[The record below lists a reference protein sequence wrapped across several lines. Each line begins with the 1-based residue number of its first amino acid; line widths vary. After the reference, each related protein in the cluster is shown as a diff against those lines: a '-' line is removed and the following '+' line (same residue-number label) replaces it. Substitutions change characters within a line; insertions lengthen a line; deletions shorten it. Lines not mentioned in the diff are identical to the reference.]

1 MRFFGLRSCSYISIR
16 FLCSDGESGPQ
27 EGTWGEISQI
37 GWLEVSHF
45 ISLLSDFIFDC
56 GKILFI
62 SLWIKWLDRDAF
74 IVFVYA
80 LTLLLASI
88 TISSY
93 PVNIYIFFSFSVQA
107 EKREQ
112 AKKDLKGLEETVVC
126 ISMPVIVC
134 CQYHSLAARAARA
147 ARASVSSSWTLN
159 IWMPTFQCSTR
170 VWTMAIVVDLLN
182 SVPNDFYYLFLALS
196 TKIQFQ
202 IH

>member
-1 MRFFGLRSCSYISIR
+1 MLLCHLLSIDESIQYFAVYLFLCAKISSMIMRFFCLRSCSYISIR

-93 PVNIYIFFSFSVQA
+93 PVNIIFFFFRLVYKLRRESKQRRIWKA
-107 EKREQ
+107 LKR
-112 AKKDLKGLEETVVC
+112 L
-126 ISMPVIVC
+126 S
-134 CQYHSLAARAARA
+134 Y
-147 ARASVSSSWTLN
+147 VS
-159 IWMPTFQCSTR
+159 QC
-170 VWTMAIVVDLLN
+170 L
-182 SVPNDFYYLFLALS
+182 
-196 TKIQFQ
+196 
-202 IH
+202 